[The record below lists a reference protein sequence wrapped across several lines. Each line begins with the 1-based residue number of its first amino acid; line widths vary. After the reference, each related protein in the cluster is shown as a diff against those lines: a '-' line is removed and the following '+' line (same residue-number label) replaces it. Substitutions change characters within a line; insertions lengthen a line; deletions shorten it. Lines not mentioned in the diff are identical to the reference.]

1 MQLLGLESITTLESQ
16 LQQRQNLAAIGQRYT
31 DIVWAAGLF
40 EGEGCIHTP
49 KTKPKQRKISIGSTD
64 KDVLDRFVSVVGY
77 GYIGNAKFGS
87 NSIKPFYEWQL
98 EKRIEVLRILKMFL
112 PHLGKRRSEKAIEA
126 INHLHEI
133 IN

>member
-1 MQLLGLESITTLESQ
+1 MKKKTNIRTMIRQIVREEVAMAIKEVITELKKPSLSSPQ
-16 LQQRQNLAAIGQRYT
+16 
-31 DIVWAAGLF
+31 VS
-40 EGEGCIHTP
+40 
-49 KTKPKQRKISIGSTD
+49 KPKQRKISIGSTD

-126 INHLHEI
+126 INHLNET